1 MKRKRVAM
9 VYDPD
14 WRTFLPVRQWRLNQE
29 WRRLAAMWAARARA
43 WKNG

>member
-14 WRTFLPVRQWRLNQE
+14 WRCWMTARQWRMNQE
-29 WRRLAAMWAARARA
+29 WRRLAMWAARARA
-43 WKNG
+43 WENG